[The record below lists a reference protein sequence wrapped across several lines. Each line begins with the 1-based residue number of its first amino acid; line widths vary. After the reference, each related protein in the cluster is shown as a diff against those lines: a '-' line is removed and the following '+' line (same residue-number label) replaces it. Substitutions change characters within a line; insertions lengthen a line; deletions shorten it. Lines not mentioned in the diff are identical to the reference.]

1 MLELNFEMTMYRF
14 IWQLSIEISYRPF
27 RHCGRYFVQP
37 NSNLQKFVE
46 TLGIIIQINADN

>member
-1 MLELNFEMTMYRF
+1 MMLGNIGIKLWNDNEQIHLTTVYWDFLLN
-14 IWQLSIEISYRPF
+14 
-27 RHCGRYFVQP
+27 FVQP